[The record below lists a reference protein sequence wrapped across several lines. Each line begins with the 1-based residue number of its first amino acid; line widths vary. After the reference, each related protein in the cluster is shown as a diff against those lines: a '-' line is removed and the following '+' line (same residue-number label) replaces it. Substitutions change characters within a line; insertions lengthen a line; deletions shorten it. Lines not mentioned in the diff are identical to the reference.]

1 MTRECHARFYER
13 RRVQLPP
20 PTHHRLKDENT
31 GWRLKAHPDGSVT
44 WTSPAGREY
53 TEHPHDYGDAEAGH

>member
-20 PTHHRLKDENT
+20 PTHHRWKDDDNNH
-31 GWRLKAHPDGSVT
+31 WRLHNNTNGTST
-44 WTSPAGREY
+44 WTSPTNRTY
-53 TEHPHDYGDAEAGH
+53 LRHPHDYR